1 MSGGGHVGIYPKSHH
16 VNFVVFFLK
25 YVLFLRDRVY
35 FGAWIMD
42 VTEKWLNLSAF
53 SMMSLMM
60 EFDGVP

>member
-1 MSGGGHVGIYPKSHH
+1 
-16 VNFVVFFLK
+16 
-25 YVLFLRDRVY
+25 VY